1 MISTSVRRLILAL
14 TVGAALLAGCGSS
27 PQAACQEQVK
37 TYAQQIN
44 PITSEWNDATRR
56 AGSAPRENLAP
67 AIGGLQAIRQR
78 TDGVAVPDCAKSAH
92 GILTRS
98 MDMEIQGFKDTLAQK
113 PSTTVQ
119 QEFSDA
125 AKAFGDFQAEILRL
139 AGAP

>member
-1 MISTSVRRLILAL
+1 MSSAIGHRLILAL
-14 TVGAALLAGCGSS
+14 AVGAALLVGCGSS

-44 PITSEWNDATRR
+44 PITAEWNDATKR
-56 AGSAPRENLAP
+56 AGSAPPANLAP
-67 AIGGLQAIRQR
+67 AIDGLQAIRQR
-78 TDGVAVPDCAKSAH
+78 TDGVTVPECAKGAH

-113 PSTTVQ
+113 PATTVQ